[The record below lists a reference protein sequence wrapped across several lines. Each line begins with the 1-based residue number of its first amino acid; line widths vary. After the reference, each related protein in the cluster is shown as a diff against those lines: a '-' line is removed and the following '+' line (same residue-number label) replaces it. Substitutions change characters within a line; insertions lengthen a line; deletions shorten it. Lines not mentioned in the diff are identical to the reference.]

1 MKFRTIIY
9 TALTFFFIC
18 YFQNCVV
25 YQSNTLSLQ
34 ESVDKGKVKVVDS
47 KGVSYRFENI
57 AMVDGTYLGSGGP
70 YNNLPYVIT
79 ASGPKTKLDS
89 ALVEV
94 VYLKDRKKSTSRTVW
109 LAILSVPAAFA
120 FTGIVV
126 NLTGIW

>member
-1 MKFRTIIY
+1 MKLRPIIY

-18 YFQNCVV
+18 YLQSCVV
-25 YQSNTLSLQ
+25 YQPNTLSLQ

-47 KGVSYRFENI
+47 KGGSYLFTNI
-57 AMVDGTYLGSGGP
+57 ELVDGAYLGSGGP
-70 YNNLPYVIT
+70 YKNLPYVIT

-89 ALVEV
+89 AFVEV

-109 LAILSVPAAFA
+109 LAILSVPAAFV